1 MTLPLEPWLI
11 AVIFLIPAAVLVV
24 LRLKQQYPG
33 TPNVEKLQPASIKFV
48 GEQDGPREKT
58 LKSALT
64 SFFEGDPAIQKAYL
78 ARIGIGEQHSVAL
91 CLKADPLPDES
102 YPEKIAEIFLRV
114 MGPGGNMDVL
124 FLADQ
129 QEIDL
134 ARVCRPFYEPKRLSG
149 KTGY

>member
-1 MTLPLEPWLI
+1 MLPLPLWLI

-24 LRLKQQYPG
+24 LRLRKQVPDR
-33 TPNVEKLQPASIKFV
+33 PNVEQLQPASIKFV
-48 GEQDGPREKT
+48 SEQDGPREKT

-64 SFFEGDPAIQKAYL
+64 SFFEGDAAIQKAYL
-78 ARIGIGEQHSVAL
+78 ARLDIGGDHTVAL

-114 MGPGGNMDVL
+114 MGPGGNLDVL

-129 QEIDL
+129 QEADL